1 MIDLDTIKKEEQ
13 YKIPEGYFDQFP
25 QQVMT
30 QIRKDKAKRQSIWLS
45 AVAAVLA
52 AVICSISVV
61 RYIQQDDNLHQEIV
75 KTEFQEGQL
84 EEQMVDYYS
93 TELAQMDYLNY

>member
-13 YKIPEGYFDQFP
+13 YQVPEGYFDLFP
-25 QQVMT
+25 QQVMN
-30 QIRKDKAKRQSIWLS
+30 QIRKDKAKRQNIWLS
-45 AVAAVLA
+45 AVAAALA
-52 AVICSISVV
+52 VVICSISVV
-61 RYIQQDDNLHQEIV
+61 RYIQQDDSRHQDVV
-75 KTEFQEGQL
+75 KTEIQEGQL